1 MRKLLLVILFVL
13 IMLIAASAWAAPE
26 MVLVKAGS
34 FQMGN
39 PGEAGV
45 YLYAKPVHLVNLTY
59 DFEIGKYE
67 ITNEQFLEFLNDADV
82 TSNGYLN
89 EHPLLNTDSEYF
101 EFQYKRG
108 KFILIRN
115 ENTNYP
121 VIEITWWGAIEFC
134 NWLSEKKEMAKAYD
148 SEGNL
153 VDKHGNKT
161 TDITQVEGYRLPT
174 EAEWEYAARGGHKS
188 IEDYKYAGSN
198 DFEDVAW
205 VRSNSVNKNNP
216 IYNGQGTHEIGQK
229 APNELGLY
237 DMSGNVGEWCHDYF
251 IKYTSETRIN
261 PTGPDR
267 SHFRMIRGGGWYSP
281 GEWSAVFMRFSTEP
295 ESTHYNHGFRIARTR
310 K

>member
-1 MRKLLLVILFVL
+1 MRKLLLVIVFVL
-13 IMLIAASAWAAPE
+13 IMLMAASAWAAPE

-67 ITNEQFLEFLNDADV
+67 ITNEQFLEFLNAADV

-89 EHPLLNTDSEYF
+89 EHPLLNTDSEYC
-101 EFQYKRG
+101 EFQYKNG
-108 KFILIRN
+108 DFTLLPTEKL
-115 ENTNYP
+115 NYP
-121 VIEITWWGAIEFC
+121 VIEITWWGAIEYC
-134 NWLSEKKEMAKAYD
+134 NWLSEKSELAKAYD
-148 SEGNL
+148 SNGNL
-153 VDKHGNKT
+153 LDHHGNKT

-174 EAEWEYAARGGHKS
+174 EAEWEYAARGGNES
-188 IEDYKYAGSN
+188 TGDYKYAGSN

-205 VRSNSVNKNNP
+205 ARSNSVNKNHP

-237 DMSGNVGEWCHDYF
+237 DMSGNAGEWCHDFF
-251 IKYTSETRIN
+251 IKYTRETRIN
-261 PTGPDR
+261 PIGPDR
-267 SHFRMIRGGGWYSP
+267 SHFRIMRGAGWYSRP
-281 GEWSAVFMRFSTEP
+281 EWCAVFMRFSS
-295 ESTHYNHGFRIARTR
+295 ESTETTHQYGLRIARTR